1 MQDWWALRSKQRC
14 PLPEE
19 KMILLRKAQMPILFE
34 TCNLRLDHCELTLK
48 SADVPTL
55 ARQQLLFLAFH
66 RRSPIH
72 SDAIALP
79 QADAW
84 QYCWR

>member
-19 KMILLRKAQMPILFE
+19 KMILLCKAQVRIPFE
-34 TCNLRLDHCELTLK
+34 ACNLRLDRCQLTLK